1 MVLVCNFIFI
11 LFLILNQTKADVDSD
26 SLPAAIRNSEERL
39 SKGDIYLLE
48 NGLNIFVWVG
58 VNVQQGLIQNLFGV
72 SSFSQISNTLVSWI
86 AVQELVSLI
95 VTQNLEQWE
104 SKLRK

>member
-1 MVLVCNFIFI
+1 MFLVYNLYFS
-11 LFLILNQTKADVDSD
+11 LFYFVFYFTLKQAKADVDSD

-72 SSFSQISNTLVSWI
+72 SSFSQISSALVSWM
-86 AVQELVSLI
+86 AVWELVSVI
-95 VTQNLEQWE
+95 VAQNLGQ
-104 SKLRK
+104 

>member
-1 MVLVCNFIFI
+1 MNFYFP
-11 LFLILNQTKADVDSD
+11 LKQTKADVDSD

-58 VNVQQGLIQNLFGV
+58 VSVQQGLIQNLFGV
-72 SSFSQISNTLVSWI
+72 SSFSQISNALVSWM
-86 AVQELVSLI
+86 AVWELESVT
-95 VTQNLEQWE
+95 VTQNLKQWE
-104 SKLRK
+104 SQ

>member
-1 MVLVCNFIFI
+1 MF
-11 LFLILNQTKADVDSD
+11 LFYNSDFFTLKQTKADVDSD

-72 SSFSQISNTLVSWI
+72 SSFSQISNTLVSWV
-86 AVQELVSLI
+86 ALWELLSV
-95 VTQNLEQWE
+95 VVAQ
-104 SKLRK
+104 

>member
-1 MVLVCNFIFI
+1 MF
-11 LFLILNQTKADVDSD
+11 LFYNLDFFYFTLKQTKADVDSD

-72 SSFSQISNTLVSWI
+72 SSFSQISSTLVSW
-86 AVQELVSLI
+86 
-95 VTQNLEQWE
+95 VTVWE
-104 SKLRK
+104 MLSMIITQ

>member
-95 VTQNLEQWE
+95 VTQNLEQ
-104 SKLRK
+104 

>member
-1 MVLVCNFIFI
+1 MFLVYNLYFI
-11 LFLILNQTKADVDSD
+11 LFYFVFYFTLKQAKADVDSD

-72 SSFSQISNTLVSWI
+72 SSFSQISSALVSWM
-86 AVQELVSLI
+86 AVWELVSVI
-95 VTQNLEQWE
+95 VAQNLEQ
-104 SKLRK
+104 